1 MAWGLRGSAALAD
14 DAPPFALGAPAPH
27 ALLLA
32 EGEGVLKARLA
43 DGTLGTDLF
52 GRVGLVVG
60 GRVERHRIEAAARGM
75 LAPGLLHGGGSVP
88 LVTEVGLGVRSAS
101 HPRARIGSLCPLGL
115 ERKPRGSVQ
124 PDSEGTVDNATPSP
138 RWQGCCRPGL
148 WGLTSGFAVS
158 RRAGPRAGARPASR
172 RPAQSPP
179 GRRGGRARRP
189 RAAHEAVELVGREP
203 PADVVD

>member
-32 EGEGVLKARLA
+32 EGEGVLEARLA

-60 GRVERHRIEAAARGM
+60 GRVEGHRIEAAARGV

-88 LVTEVGLGVRSAS
+88 LVLRSALVCD
-101 HPRARIGSLCPLGL
+101 RRRIRELGSGV
-115 ERKPRGSVQ
+115 SV
-124 PDSEGTVDNATPSP
+124 PGAGTQT
-138 RWQGCCRPGL
+138 
-148 WGLTSGFAVS
+148 
-158 RRAGPRAGARPASR
+158 AGERPAR
-172 RPAQSPP
+172 LRGD
-179 GRRGGRARRP
+179 GR
-189 RAAHEAVELVGREP
+189 
-203 PADVVD
+203 